1 MPQADATESVSPLPV
16 VDRAAYWGQQLA
28 LWAQSIALTETARR
42 VSRQPPPDIPKHA
55 FRQVTRRFLGLLRED
70 LENVTAGNYPR
81 DLLFQIP
88 MRQYAT
94 RLPLILADAPNI
106 LKRIRREDY
115 RDLPTTV
122 DLDRYPPYYRRTFHW
137 QTDGYFSRRSAEL
150 YDVGV
155 EILFR
160 GTADIMRRQII
171 PPVTRF
177 LRERGKAEGVTRL
190 LDIACG
196 TGRALSQ
203 LAASHP
209 ALRYFGVDLSPYYV
223 QVARKNLGHVEDV
236 SLLAENA
243 EHLPFVD
250 GYFDIVTSVYLFHEL
265 PRNARRNVVREMFR
279 VLEPGGLLVIEDS
292 AQISDSPELAPMLAG
307 FAKEFHEPFY
317 RDYTEDDLATMLAEE
332 GFEVTSSQPKLVAK
346 VVVARKPAV
355 ARAAAIDRRRRDRSA
370 AARTAR
376 STKARPRP
384 GAGAK
389 RGPTLRP
396 APRTAG

>member
-1 MPQADATESVSPLPV
+1 MTQASAAASRSSVPV
-16 VDRAAYWGQQLA
+16 VDRAAYLGQQLA
-28 LWAQSIALTETARR
+28 LWAQSLALTETARR

-55 FRQVTRRFLGLLRED
+55 FRHVNRRFLGLLRED
-70 LENVTAGNYPR
+70 LENVAAGHYPR

-88 MRQYAT
+88 VRQYAA

-106 LKRIRREDY
+106 LKRIRRENY
-115 RDLPTTV
+115 RDLPDDV

-160 GTADIMRRQII
+160 GTADIMRRQVI

-177 LRERGKAEGVTRL
+177 LRERGQAAGVTRL
-190 LDIACG
+190 LDVACG
-196 TGRALSQ
+196 TGRTLSQ

-209 ALRYFGVDLSPYYV
+209 DLRYFGVDLSPYYV
-223 QVARKNLGHVEDV
+223 QVARKNLSEVEDV

-265 PRNARRNVVREMFR
+265 PRNARRNVVREMLR

-292 AQISDSPELAPMLAG
+292 AQISDSPELAPVLAG

-317 RDYTEDDLATMLAEE
+317 RDYTEDDLAALLAAE
-332 GFEVTSSQPKLVAK
+332 GFEVLSSDPKLVAK
-346 VVVARKPAV
+346 VVVARKPAA
-355 ARAAAIDRRRRDRSA
+355 ARAPHS
-370 AARTAR
+370 
-376 STKARPRP
+376 SKARPRP
-384 GAGAK
+384 DASRK
-389 RGPTLRP
+389 RRARARP
-396 APRTAG
+396 VDSV